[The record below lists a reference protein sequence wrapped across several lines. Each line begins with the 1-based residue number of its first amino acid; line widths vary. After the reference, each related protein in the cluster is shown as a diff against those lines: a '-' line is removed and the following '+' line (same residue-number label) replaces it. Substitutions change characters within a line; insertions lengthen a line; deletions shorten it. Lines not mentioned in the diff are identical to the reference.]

1 MYKKA
6 KSSKIFFKISLKLE
20 KLREEMEK
28 KPTFLMTSFIMN
40 ITGPQGS
47 QHKPF

>member
-6 KSSKIFFKISLKLE
+6 KSSKIFKISLKLE
-20 KLREEMEK
+20 KLREEMER